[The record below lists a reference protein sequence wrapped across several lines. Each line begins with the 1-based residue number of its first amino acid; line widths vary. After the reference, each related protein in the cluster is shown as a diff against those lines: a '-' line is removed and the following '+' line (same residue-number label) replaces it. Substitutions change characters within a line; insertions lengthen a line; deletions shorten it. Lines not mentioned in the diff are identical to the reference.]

1 MRGSRR
7 LSDAE
12 VTAAL
17 SAARGARNRAFL
29 GALIYLGGR
38 ISEVLQ
44 LDLEDVC
51 RGGLREAPIFVAE
64 VTFRRSTTKGRR
76 RGRALALH
84 AQLRALL
91 AIYLERERGMEPG
104 PLFLARAGGKG
115 QAEDRRLSRTQG
127 WKIVHQ
133 ALEAAGVRDR
143 ATPHSF
149 RKTFGARAHAE
160 GARAKTVQEMLGH
173 ADLRTT
179 ELYLESTE
187 DAERAAVLSMP
198 SYLGEPSP

>member
-1 MRGSRR
+1 MRGSRK

-29 GALIYLGGR
+29 GALTYLGGR
-38 ISEVLQ
+38 ISEVLA
-44 LDLEDVC
+44 LDLSDVC
-51 RGGLREAPIFVAE
+51 DGGLREAPIFVAE
-64 VTFRRSTTKGRR
+64 VTFRRRTTKGRR
-76 RGRALALH
+76 RGRAVALH
-84 AQLRALL
+84 PQLRALL
-91 AIYLERERGMEPG
+91 GLYIERERGMEPG

-115 QAEDRRLSRTQG
+115 QASDLRLSRTQG
-127 WKIVHQ
+127 WKIVHR
-133 ALEAAGVRDR
+133 AFESAGVRDR

-149 RKTFGARAHAE
+149 RKTFGSRAHAQ

-179 ELYLESTE
+179 ELYLDSTE
-187 DAERAAVLSMP
+187 DAERAAVHSMP
-198 SYLGEPSP
+198 SYLGDTP